1 MALKPALQP
10 YCVAAFQKQAI
21 YTPSDVTDARAL
33 EKQKGYLVMEKTLN
47 VLNGTIVIALAF
59 IAAGI
64 LGAVPVS
71 L

>member
-1 MALKPALQP
+1 
-10 YCVAAFQKQAI
+10 
-21 YTPSDVTDARAL
+21 
-33 EKQKGYLVMEKTLN
+33 MEKTLN

>member
-10 YCVAAFQKQAI
+10 YRVAAIQKQAM
-21 YTPSDVTDARAL
+21 YSPSDVTDARP
-33 EKQKGYLVMEKTLN
+33 QKGKLDMEKTLN
-47 VLNGTIVIALAF
+47 ALNGTIVITLLF

-64 LGAVPVS
+64 LGTVPVS